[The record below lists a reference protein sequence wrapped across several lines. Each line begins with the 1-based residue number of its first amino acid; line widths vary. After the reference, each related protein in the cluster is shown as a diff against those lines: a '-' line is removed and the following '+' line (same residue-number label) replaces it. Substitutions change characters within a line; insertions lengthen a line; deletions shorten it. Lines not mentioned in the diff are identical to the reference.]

1 MVKIARRMSF
11 SGIMPDMKHVEK
23 PISELDHL
31 HLRLYIAHRQEI
43 NVGWNAED
51 VCSPYWRLYRNSE
64 DGAEVVLADRV
75 HPVTAGRLHLVPA
88 WVKWTCRNVRPI
100 DHFFV
105 HFDLLGL
112 PGAVVRDCF
121 PTAIELPTDPALEGH
136 CAAVATA
143 IAARP
148 PAQRSLVEACLVKS
162 LLFHAIAVLFTQ
174 LDADRARR
182 LTQAASASNPVA
194 PAIRRIE
201 EDIAADLPNRILAS
215 LCGYGEDHFVR
226 LFRQHI
232 GQTPAQYVLE
242 RRLTLAAERLVF
254 SPDPIERIAED
265 LGFPDRY
272 YFTRMFRRR
281 MGLPPAA
288 YRRTSH
294 QGV

>member
-1 MVKIARRMSF
+1 MGEIARRMSF
-11 SGIMPDMKHVEK
+11 PGIIPDMKHVEQ
-23 PISELDHL
+23 PVPELDHL
-31 HLRLYIAHRQEI
+31 HLRLYVAHRQEI
-43 NVGWNAED
+43 NAWWNSED
-51 VCSPYWRLYRNSE
+51 VCSPYWRLYRNVD

-75 HPVTAGRLHLVPA
+75 HPLTAGRLHFVPA
-88 WVKWTCRNVRPI
+88 WVKWTCRNSRPI

-105 HFDLLGL
+105 HFDVLGL
-112 PGAVVRDCF
+112 PGAVIRDCF
-121 PTAIELPTDPALEGH
+121 PTAIELPADPALDGH

-143 IAARP
+143 VAARP

-162 LLFHAIAVLFTQ
+162 LLFHAIGVLFTQ
-174 LDADRARR
+174 VDADRARR
-182 LTQAASASNPVA
+182 LTSAASASNPVA
-194 PAIRRIE
+194 PALRRIE
-201 EDIAADLPNRILAS
+201 DDIAADLPNRILAT

-254 SPDPIERIAED
+254 STDPIERIAED